1 MNKGEF
7 IDKLSH
13 RLGDKKTSTAAV
25 DAVVTEIQNAVS
37 AGDNVNISG
46 FGVFEKRDRAAR
58 TARNPQ
64 TGERMQV
71 KKTTVPAFRPG
82 TTFKDM
88 LSSGS
93 SRYGS
98 SYSSS
103 YSGRKNGGQQAQAHA
118 KSQPQAHAKSE
129 QSHARTHNS
138 QPQAR
143 IQRSQSPAQPAAQA
157 RTTTRATVTRSAP
170 QAQASRSQSQS
181 QPRAQAQGRTQSQ
194 ARAQQRQPRGQKSS
208 YAQSSYGQ
216 TRYARGGGSP
226 QGGARMV
233 VK

>member
-25 DAVVTEIQNAVS
+25 DAVVTEIQNAVR
-37 AGDNVNISG
+37 AGDTVNITG

-58 TARNPQ
+58 SARNPQ

-82 TTFKDM
+82 ATFKDM
-88 LSSGS
+88 MSSGS

-103 YSGRKNGGQQAQAHA
+103 YSGRKNSGQHAQAQARN
-118 KSQPQAHAKSE
+118 QPQAHAKNE
-129 QSHARTHNS
+129 QSHARMQNS

-143 IQRSQSPAQPAAQA
+143 IQRSQSQAQPAAQT
-157 RTTTRATVTRSAP
+157 RTTTRTTVTRSAP

-181 QPRAQAQGRTQSQ
+181 QPRAQARSQQPQ

-216 TRYARGGGSP
+216 TRYARAGGSP
-226 QGGARMV
+226 QGSARMV

>member
-7 IDKLSH
+7 IEKLSH

-25 DAVVTEIQNAVS
+25 DAVVTEIQSAVS
-37 AGDNVNISG
+37 AGDNVNITG

-82 TTFKDM
+82 STFKDM

-118 KSQPQAHAKSE
+118 KTQPQAHAKSE
-129 QSHARTHNS
+129 QSHTRTQHS

-143 IQRSQSPAQPAAQA
+143 IQHSQSQAQPAAQS

-181 QPRAQAQGRTQSQ
+181 QPRAQARTQSQ
-194 ARAQQRQPRGQKSS
+194 PRAQQRQPRGQKSS

-226 QGGARMV
+226 QGSARMV